1 MTRKL
6 LLFQL
11 LLLAA
16 SFAATAILY
25 PHLPDRVATHWG
37 WSGQPDGYS
46 SKSALFLAGP
56 ALLAAILLLAALL
69 PWLSPRRFGIASF
82 ASTYRQIMG
91 TVSVMIAYFD
101 AVILWFATG
110 HPIDVGRAILGGIC
124 LFLAIIGNLMGK
136 VRRNFYVGIRTPWT
150 LASERVWNA
159 SHRLGAKTLVAAGLL
174 GFALSLAGFRVLPI
188 ILLIA
193 GALVPVVYSLVY
205 YKQLERRGELDDL
218 PLTRP
223 GDR

>member
-6 LLFQL
+6 FLFQI

-16 SFAATAILY
+16 SFVATAILY
-25 PHLPDRVATHWG
+25 PHLPEQVATHWG

-56 ALLAAILLLAALL
+56 GPLAGIMLLTALL
-69 PWLSPRRFGIASF
+69 PWLSPQRFAIESF

-91 TVSVMIAYFD
+91 NISIMIAYFD

-110 HPIDVGRAILGGIC
+110 HPIDVGRAILGGVC
-124 LFLAIIGNLMGK
+124 LFMAVIGNLLGK

-159 SHRLGAKTLVAAGLL
+159 THRLGAKWLVATGLVGLALSVAGL
-174 GFALSLAGFRVLPI
+174 RVLPI
-188 ILLIA
+188 IVLLV

-205 YKQLERRGELDDL
+205 YKQLERRGELENS
-218 PLTRP
+218 PSNI
-223 GDR
+223 

>member
-6 LLFQL
+6 FLFQL
-11 LLLAA
+11 FLLAA
-16 SFAATAILY
+16 SFAATTILY
-25 PHLPDRVATHWG
+25 PHLPDRVATHWDI
-37 WSGQPDGYS
+37 SGQPDGYS
-46 SKSALFLAGP
+46 PKSALFLAGP
-56 ALLAAILLLAALL
+56 GLFAAIMLLTALL
-69 PWLSPRRFGIASF
+69 PWLSPQRFAIESF

-91 TVSVMIAYFD
+91 IISVMIAYFD

-110 HPIDVGRAILGGIC
+110 HPIDAGRAILGGVC
-124 LFLAIIGNLMGK
+124 LFMAVIGNLMGK

-159 SHRLGAKTLVAAGLL
+159 THRLGAKWLVATGLVGLALSVAGLHIL
-174 GFALSLAGFRVLPI
+174 PVIVLV
-188 ILLIA
+188 A

-205 YKQLERRGELDDL
+205 YKQLERRGELDDV
-218 PLTRP
+218 PLNRL